1 MDLIEMALDLEQKTI
16 VMYRE
21 LAEQCA
27 SHEGIRHILQML
39 VDDHKEHISS
49 LTRMRD
55 QQRFD
60 SESPAVFKKIRS
72 LLEKIQHTKDTFS
85 CDIDQLNL
93 YRKALDQ
100 VGEKQRFY
108 QQIRE
113 QLETDGG
120 RRLMDALIKQ
130 EDKQAFVL
138 NNIIEMVERP
148 NLWLEDAEFSHLDE
162 Y

>member
-16 VMYRE
+16 GTYQD
-21 LAEQCA
+21 LAAQCA
-27 SHEGIRHILQML
+27 SHAGIRRILQML
-39 VDDHKEHISS
+39 VDDHNEHLKS

-55 QQRFD
+55 QQGFE
-60 SESPAVFKKIRS
+60 SESPAVFREIRGM
-72 LLEKIQHTKDTFS
+72 LEKIQHAKDTFS

-100 VGEKQRFY
+100 VGEKKRLY
-108 QQIRE
+108 AQIRE
-113 QLETDGG
+113 KLKTDDG
-120 RRLMDALIKQ
+120 RRLMDSLIKQ

-148 NLWLEDAEFSHLDE
+148 QLWLEDAEFSHLDE

>member
-16 VMYRE
+16 ATYQD
-21 LAEQCA
+21 LADQCA
-27 SHEGIRHILQML
+27 SHEGIRHILQMM
-39 VDDHKEHISS
+39 VDDHQEHFKS
-49 LTRMRD
+49 LNRMRE
-55 QQRFD
+55 QKQFHP
-60 SESPAVFKKIRS
+60 ESPKVFKEIRG
-72 LLEKIQHTKDTFS
+72 LLEKIQHSKDTFS

-100 VGEKQRFY
+100 VAEKKRLY
-108 QQIRE
+108 EQIRE
-113 QLETDGG
+113 RLETGGG
-120 RRLMDALIKQ
+120 RRLMDVLIKQ

-148 NLWLEDAEFSHLDE
+148 QLWLEDAEFSHLDE